1 MRGFLNPPALRVAI
15 FTIALFYCPL
25 KREEVQRVKLSNSN
39 TNDYIAREIHQ
50 KAIVFDGHCDTILDI
65 INKDRSL
72 SEKSD
77 VGHLDIPRM
86 KEGGV
91 NVQFF
96 AVFIEDIYKPNRSL
110 KRTMQLIDCI
120 DREVEK
126 NQNDISLV
134 LNSKQIKE
142 VTDAGKIAAILSI
155 EGGEALEGDLG
166 VLRMLYR
173 LGVRL
178 LTLTWN
184 QRNQIADGV
193 GESRTGS
200 GLTEFGLKVIDEMNK
215 LGILI
220 DVSHLSES
228 CFWDVVKRS
237 KSPIVASHSN
247 CYSLCSHIR
256 NLKDEQIKAIAEKG
270 GIIGVTFVPDFLT
283 NEKRGATIKDIAEHI
298 DYLVKIV
305 GVDYVGLGSDFDG
318 TKALPLGLEGVDKV
332 PNITEEMLNR
342 GYKTEEIKK
351 ILGENWLRVF
361 KNVVK

>member
-1 MRGFLNPPALRVAI
+1 LVVNKENISLAKKI
-15 FTIALFYCPL
+15 NQ
-25 KREEVQRVKLSNSN
+25 E
-39 TNDYIAREIHQ
+39 
-50 KAIVFDGHCDTILDI
+50 AIVFDGHCDTVLGI
-65 INKDRSL
+65 INNKKSL
-72 SEKSD
+72 EKKSIT
-77 VGHLDIPRM
+77 GHLDIPRM

-96 AVFIEDIYKPNRSL
+96 AVFIEDIYKPNSSL

-120 DREVEK
+120 YREVEK

-134 LNSKQIKE
+134 TNYKQIKE
-142 VTDAGKIAAILSI
+142 VTDSGKIAIILSI

-193 GESRTGS
+193 GESQTGS
-200 GLTEFGLKVIDEMNK
+200 GLTEFGFKVIDEMNK
-215 LGILI
+215 LGMLI
-220 DVSHLSES
+220 DVSHLSET
-228 CFWDVVKRS
+228 CFWEVIKRS

-247 CYSLCSHIR
+247 CYNLCPHLR

-270 GIIGVTFVPDFLT
+270 GIIGITFVPDFLT
-283 NEKRGATIKDIAEHI
+283 NEKRETTIKDVTEHI
-298 DYLVKIV
+298 DYLVKRV

-318 TKALPLGLEGVDKV
+318 TKVLPLGLEGVDKIT
-332 PNITEEMLNR
+332 NITKELLKQ
-342 GYKTEEIKK
+342 GYKVEDIKK

-361 KNVVK
+361 TEVIG

>member
-1 MRGFLNPPALRVAI
+1 MANIHTNLS
-15 FTIALFYCPL
+15 IAKEL
-25 KREEVQRVKLSNSN
+25 
-39 TNDYIAREIHQ
+39 HQ
-50 KAIVFDGHCDTILDI
+50 KAIVFDGHCDTILGI

-86 KEGGV
+86 KEGGI

-96 AVFIEDIYKPNRSL
+96 AVFIEAIYKPHQSL
-110 KRTMQLIDCI
+110 KRTLQLIDCI

-126 NQNDISLV
+126 NQNDIYLV
-134 LNSKQIKE
+134 TNYKQIKE
-142 VTDAGKIAAILSI
+142 VTDSGKIAIILSI

-200 GLTEFGLKVIDEMNK
+200 GLTEFGLQVIDEMNK
-215 LGILI
+215 LGMLI
-220 DVSHLSES
+220 DVSHLSET
-228 CFWDVVKRS
+228 CFWDVIKRS

-247 CYSLCSHIR
+247 CYSLCPHLR
-256 NLKDEQIKAIAEKG
+256 NLKDEQIKTIAEKG

-283 NEKRGATIKDIAEHI
+283 NEKREATIKDVAEHI
-298 DYLVKIV
+298 DYLVKRV

-318 TKALPLGLEGVDKV
+318 TKVLPLGLEGVEKV
-332 PNITEEMLNR
+332 PHITEELLNR
-342 GYKTEEIKK
+342 GYKVEEIEK
-351 ILGENWLRVF
+351 ILGKNWLRVF
-361 KNVVK
+361 KKVAG

>member
-1 MRGFLNPPALRVAI
+1 LVVNKENISLAKKI
-15 FTIALFYCPL
+15 NQ
-25 KREEVQRVKLSNSN
+25 E
-39 TNDYIAREIHQ
+39 
-50 KAIVFDGHCDTILDI
+50 AIVFDGHCDTVLGI
-65 INKDRSL
+65 INNKKSL
-72 SEKSD
+72 EKKSIT
-77 VGHLDIPRM
+77 GHLDIPRM

-96 AVFIEDIYKPNRSL
+96 AVFIEDIYKPNSSL

-120 DREVEK
+120 YREVEK

-134 LNSKQIKE
+134 TNYKQIKE
-142 VTDAGKIAAILSI
+142 VTDSGKIAIILSI

-193 GESRTGS
+193 GESQTGS
-200 GLTEFGLKVIDEMNK
+200 GLTEFGFKVIDEMNK
-215 LGILI
+215 LGMLI
-220 DVSHLSES
+220 DVSHLSET
-228 CFWDVVKRS
+228 CFWEVIKRS

-247 CYSLCSHIR
+247 CYALCPHLR

-270 GIIGVTFVPDFLT
+270 GIIGITFVPDFLT
-283 NEKRGATIKDIAEHI
+283 NEKRETTIKDVTEHI
-298 DYLVKIV
+298 DYLVKRV

-318 TKALPLGLEGVDKV
+318 TKVLPLGLEGVDKIT
-332 PNITEEMLNR
+332 NITKELLKQ
-342 GYKTEEIKK
+342 GYKVEDIKK

-361 KNVVK
+361 TEVIG